1 MFAKAFALAT
11 LSLAT
16 LANSVPLSRRGV
28 TVDPAKWYTLS
39 WDGMQYLD
47 STNSVLM
54 IQQHNSF
61 DDLDKGSDK
70 GVRFR
75 FPDGLPGKIVCE
87 AHNDHFV
94 GLAEGSSPALN
105 QWDTFQNE
113 DRAGTAEAGDKG
125 IIISFKG
132 SAYVGRTNIDGFPVS
147 QGEAQ
152 EWDVREIS
160 MVPL

>member
-1 MFAKAFALAT
+1 MFSKVFGIATLALAT
-11 LSLAT
+11 FANASPLA
-16 LANSVPLSRRGV
+16 RRGV
-28 TVDPAKWYTLS
+28 SVDPAKWYTLS

-47 STNSVLM
+47 SSKGVLM
-54 IQQHNSF
+54 IQQHDNF
-61 DDLDKGSDK
+61 DDLNNGGDK

-94 GLAEGSSPALN
+94 GLAEGQTPEMN
-105 QWDTFQNE
+105 QFDTYQSE
-113 DRAGTAEAGDKG
+113 DRAATAEAGDKG
-125 IIISFKG
+125 IFIHFGDSW
-132 SAYVGRTNIDGFPVS
+132 VGRTNIEGWPVAES
-147 QGEAQ
+147 DAQ

>member
-1 MFAKAFALAT
+1 MFAQVLAVATLALAT
-11 LSLAT
+11 LSNA
-16 LANSVPLSRRGV
+16 AAIPKRAV
-28 TVDPAKWYTLS
+28 TVDPGKWYTLS

-61 DDLDKGSDK
+61 DDLNNGDDK

-94 GLAEGSSPALN
+94 GLAEGSTPVLN
-105 QWDTFQNE
+105 QFDTFQNE
-113 DRAGTAEAGDKG
+113 DRAATAEAGDKG
-125 IIISFKG
+125 IIIHFGDS
-132 SAYVGRTNIDGFPVS
+132 YYGRTNVDGNPVS
-147 QGEAQ
+147 ESEAQ